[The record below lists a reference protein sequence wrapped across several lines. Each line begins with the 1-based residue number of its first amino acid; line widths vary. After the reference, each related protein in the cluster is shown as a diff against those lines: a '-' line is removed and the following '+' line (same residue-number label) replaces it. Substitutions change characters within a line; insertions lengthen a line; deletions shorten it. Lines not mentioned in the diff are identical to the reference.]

1 MEVRST
7 RRKQLLG
14 AEKQYTTVIEVIRVV
29 ELEGDVRASGKAGKG
44 PVLKGLGE
52 QAQIMQLNE
61 NDVW

>member
-7 RRKQLLG
+7 RRKLLE
-14 AEKQYTTVIEVIRVV
+14 AEKQSTTVIEVIRVV
-29 ELEGDVRASGKAGKG
+29 ELEVDVRASGKAGKG
-44 PVLKGLGE
+44 PVLEGLGE